1 MSCHALWNNSHFSK
15 WLGFTCNIVVN
26 AWMQAHHVCHS
37 CYLPYYRND
46 SIFLCER
53 WFSVLSVWLLSPWW
67 AFGVMASRSRISH
80 FCRGLW
86 EPLGGLRTVVWVWVL
101 VAVQS
106 LLAQAP
112 ETGTVTEHLV
122 SWPLKYRTTDFD
134 FYGIVLMLASWFVP
148 SRWLSS

>member
-1 MSCHALWNNSHFSK
+1 M
-15 WLGFTCNIVVN
+15 
-26 AWMQAHHVCHS
+26 
-37 CYLPYYRND
+37 
-46 SIFLCER
+46 
-53 WFSVLSVWLLSPWW
+53 
-67 AFGVMASRSRISH
+67 
-80 FCRGLW
+80 
-86 EPLGGLRTVVWVWVL
+86 VWVWVL

-134 FYGIVLMLASWFVP
+134 FYGIVLMLASWFGP